1 MTDPQSGQTIG
12 RAHRRGGLYYLDFLS
27 VPVSSSSS
35 SSLAGVVPSA
45 ADLWH
50 RCLGHISESRLK
62 SLFHNGALGQVSFSS
77 LSLCKGCKL
86 AKHLALSF
94 NNSLS

>member
-1 MTDPQSGQTIG
+1 MY
-12 RAHRRGGLYYLDFLS
+12 HLDFFHIPIS
-27 VPVSSSSS
+27 NSSSH
-35 SSLAGVVPSA
+35 SLAGVVLSA

-50 RCLGHISESRLK
+50 RRLGHISESCLK
-62 SLFHNGALGQVSFSS
+62 SLFHNGAFGQVSFSS